1 MVSANSPRYN
11 ITWFV
16 NGVRTSSALNLTAEQ
31 VYDAAIPGEALLPI
45 EGSRWHVMMRQ
56 PALQK
61 MESLQVNNS
70 FNICYQSPPPINGH
84 DTEVITVTRVSSHNI
99 L

>member
-31 VYDAAIPGEALLPI
+31 VYDVAIPGEALLPI

-61 MESLQVNNS
+61 MDAIRLNES
-70 FNICYQSPPPINGH
+70 FNICYQSPAAYDGH
-84 DTEVITVTRVSSHNI
+84 DTEVITVTRVSPNNI